1 MTTRNDYITELP
13 WWGVSAAFE
22 VI

>member
-22 VI
+22 VS